1 MGHRDVDR
9 QIRRRGGLGKVA
21 GVPLGL
27 RRQEQDRAA
36 DRWRDP
42 DRIGEPP
49 GTLVL
54 WDEVSGTKKTLLD
67 IGAID
72 GSALNLIDLNGAA
85 GATA

>member
-1 MGHRDVDR
+1 VTVGE
-9 QIRRRGGLGKVA
+9 G
-21 GVPLGL
+21 
-27 RRQEQDRAA
+27 AA
-36 DRWRDP
+36 
-42 DRIGEPP
+42 EPP

-54 WDEVSGTKKTLLD
+54 WDEVSGTKKTLLG